1 MVTDVLSHGISS
13 ILDKD
18 LSTTTKDL
26 STTTKDLSTT
36 TNLVEFTSH
45 VINQFVVG
53 NQTHVIYTDF
63 SKAFDRVNHK
73 ILAYKLDRIELAS
86 TLWLGFRRILI
97 DVRRLYLLVIP
108 IQVNSRILMYAD
120 DVKLFSSFDNSGQVH
135 LLQGDLDSF
144 DDWCRVNL
152 KDLNL
157 RKCKF
162 MRFFRSRPIDVRY
175 SIRGSLLEEVD
186 SFVDLGIVM
195 DRRLNFNGHID
206 SMRLFTALVRPILEY
221 GSIVWDHQCSKTE
234 DETLEEIRN

>member
-13 ILDKD
+13 ILDPCQHGFRKG
-18 LSTTTKDL
+18 
-26 STTTKDLSTT
+26 LSTT
-36 TNLVEFTSH
+36 TNMVEFTSH

-53 NQTHVIYTDF
+53 NQTHVIYMNF

-73 ILAYKLDRIELAS
+73 VLLYKLDRIGLTSALLAWIS
-86 TLWLGFRRILI
+86 S
-97 DVRRLYLLVIP
+97 YLDCRTQIVVIP
-108 IQVNSRILMYAD
+108 IQGALMSHQ
-120 DVKLFSSFDNSGQVH
+120 VCLRVH

-144 DDWCRVNL
+144 EDWCRVNL
-152 KDLNL
+152 MDLNL

-186 SFVDLGIVM
+186 SFVDIGIVM

-206 SMRLFTALVRPILEY
+206 LNKPKHM
-221 GSIVWDHQCSKTE
+221 
-234 DETLEEIRN
+234 

>member
-13 ILDKD
+13 ILYPCQHGFRKG
-18 LSTTTKDL
+18 
-26 STTTKDLSTT
+26 LSTT

-53 NQTHVIYTDF
+53 NRTHVIYTDF

-73 ILAYKLDRIELAS
+73 LLLYKLDRIGLAS
-86 TLWLGFRRILI
+86 TLLTWISSYLDCRTQIVSFGDSYSRCF
-97 DVRRLYLLVIP
+97 DVPSGMSCVI
-108 IQVNSRILMYAD
+108 R
-120 DVKLFSSFDNSGQVH
+120 VH

-144 DDWCRVNL
+144 DDWFRVNL
-152 KDLNL
+152 MDLNL

-175 SIRGSLLEEVD
+175 SIRSSLLEEVD

-206 SMRLFTALVRPILEY
+206 STIEA
-221 GSIVWDHQCSKTE
+221 D
-234 DETLEEIRN
+234 